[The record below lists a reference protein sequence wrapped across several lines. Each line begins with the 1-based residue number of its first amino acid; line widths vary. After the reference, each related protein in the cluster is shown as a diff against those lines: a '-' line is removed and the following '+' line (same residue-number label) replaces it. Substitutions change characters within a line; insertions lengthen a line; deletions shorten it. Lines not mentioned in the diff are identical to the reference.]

1 VLLIGGALSW
11 KFTNKTLA
19 AEITA
24 TVKRGTLPITVT
36 ERGDVESSKTID
48 ARCEVEG
55 TTFQNKIATI
65 LPESTKVKGPGW
77 FWWEPGQ
84 VVVTFDK
91 EKLETDRLTRDISW
105 KTAVGKAKAAEGELK
120 VQKNKRDGEI
130 ADAQLVWDLAVLD
143 RDKYLGQD
151 SSQVQAIT
159 VLGMAANGAA
169 SAGCPLISSAHA
181 AFYFRPIAGEYQVN
195 VDKLMGEIELAKKDL
210 KEAEEKFL
218 NYAKFVKK
226 GFGTPETLRQYEIA
240 VDQKKYAKRSKEA
253 ELMVLEK
260 FMRKRQETE
269 LTAKARDA
277 KLKLERARNAGD
289 AAVEKAQSD
298 LDAAHAAA
306 RVERQALDRIQD
318 QLHKCVIRAPADG
331 ILVYFKERWFDP
343 NSQIRAGGL
352 VYNQQKIFELP
363 DLARMQ
369 VKVKIHESMVKR
381 VKPGQ
386 KADISIEAMAN
397 LVLHGTVEKVGILAE
412 NNFWEER
419 GVKQYMITVK
429 IDDLPE
435 NSGLNPGMTAQ
446 VKIQCGEVPDALLVP
461 VQGVAQHEDKHYAY
475 VSGSRGIERR
485 EVEVGE
491 TNEKFVVVKSGLEEE
506 EKVTLDARARLTAE
520 TKASEKNQGEDA
532 KPKEQKPSQPEP
544 SKAPPAPVAAAP
556 TKS

>member
-1 VLLIGGALSW
+1 MVSSPAGPPVKLSLKPAGKRARPRWYRRRSSQFALGAGLVVLAIGGLVRW
-11 KFTNKTLA
+11 KFAGDVLA

-24 TVKRGTLPITVT
+24 TVKRATLPITVT

-91 EKLETDRLTRDISW
+91 EKLETDRLNRKISW
-105 KTAVGKAKAAEGELK
+105 ETAVGKAKAAEGELK

-130 ADAQLVWDLAVLD
+130 ADAQLALDLAVLD
-143 RDKYLGQD
+143 RDKYMQ
-151 SSQVQAIT
+151 
-159 VLGMAANGAA
+159 
-169 SAGCPLISSAHA
+169 
-181 AFYFRPIAGEYQVN
+181 GEYQV
-195 VDKLMGEIELAKKDL
+195 DLEEKKGDIELAKKEL
-210 KEAEEKFL
+210 KEAEENLQK
-218 NYAKFVKK
+218 YRKFVKK
-226 GFGTPETLRQYEIA
+226 GFGTPEQLRVNEIA
-240 VDQKKYAKRSKEA
+240 VERNKYVLLSKEA
-253 ELMVLEK
+253 KLMVLEK
-260 FMRKRQETE
+260 FQRKRQETE

-298 LDAAHAAA
+298 LNAAEATA
-306 RVERQALDRIQD
+306 RVERQTLDRIQD
-318 QLHKCVIRAPADG
+318 QLSKCVIRAPADG

-343 NSQIRAGGL
+343 NSQIRAGGM

-369 VKVKIHESMVKR
+369 VKVKIHESMVKK

-397 LVLHGTVEKVGILAE
+397 LALHGTVEKVGILAE
-412 NNFWEER
+412 NNFWQER
-419 GVKQYMITVK
+419 EVKQYMVTVK

-446 VKIQCGEVPDALLVP
+446 VKIHCGEVPDVLLVP
-461 VQGVAQHEDKHYAY
+461 VQAVAQHEDNHFAY
-475 VSGSRGIERR
+475 VSGSRGIDRR

-491 TNEKFVVVKSGLEEE
+491 TNEKFVEVKSGLEED

-520 TKASEKNQGEDA
+520 TKASEKNQAEDA
-532 KPKEQKPSQPEP
+532 KPKEKKPSQPEP
-544 SKAPPAPVAAAP
+544 SKAPPAPVVAAP
-556 TKS
+556 AK